1 MELKKTRKK
10 ALALVLAACVTGTSS
25 TPVFAAEDLFTDTPV
40 VETPDFGTEAA
51 SSVKKDVTIIYTC
64 NGEEIKRDRVTI
76 NDDKKS
82 ITVDYINSLPSKY
95 GLGLPD
101 GYVFIEKEEFDING
115 NECYVEVRK
124 KIQETGYLQFSG
136 EGMEAVQTEVKL
148 GTTVP
153 LMDFLGKVPEGK
165 VFAGWTLNGK
175 KVYAAGESF
184 TFDKALAQDMGT
196 SADGVQGYLFSFKA
210 NFEDAKATETGYL
223 QFEGMDNFVEVEL
236 GSTLPLM
243 NYHGEVPEGKVFA
256 GWTLNGKKVYAAG
269 ENFTF
274 DKALAQDM
282 GTSADGVQGYLF
294 SFKASF
300 EDAKVNEAGYIQF
313 SGEGMETVQTEVK
326 LGTTV
331 PLMNFLGKV
340 PEGKVFAGWTL
351 DGKKVYAAGEN
362 FTFDKALAQD
372 MGTNA
377 DGVQGYL
384 FSFKASFE
392 DAKVNEAGYIQFSG
406 EGMETVQTEV
416 KLGTTVPLMNFLG
429 KVPEGKVFAGW
440 TLDGKKVYAAGE
452 NFTFDKALA
461 QDMGTNADGVQGY
474 LFSFKASFE
483 DAKVNEAGY
492 IQFSGEGM
500 ETVQTEVKLGTTVP
514 LMNFLGKV
522 PEGKVFAGW
531 TLDGKKVYAAGENF
545 TFDKALAQDMG
556 TNADGVQGYLFSFKA
571 AFDASEKKINVVF
584 KTKTG
589 NVISNKAMMV
599 PYTEKYVDASN
610 LTAPKGYKLVSE
622 GNLRIVGDNV
632 TAIVTKIS
640 SSVSRKKISTL
651 SFRGVAAAYEQTGK
665 QIRPRVTIKDGRKVL
680 KLNKDYTITY
690 KNNIK
695 RGRASIIIKGK
706 NNYYGT
712 KTITFRIV
720 SKGLR

>member
-25 TPVFAAEDLFTDTPV
+25 APVFAAEDLFTDTPV

-76 NDDKKS
+76 YDDEKS

-153 LMDFLGKVPEGK
+153 LMNFLGEVPEGK
-165 VFAGWTLNGK
+165 VFAGWTLDGK
-175 KVYAAGESF
+175 EVYAAGESF

-210 NFEDAKATETGYL
+210 SFEDVKATETGYL
-223 QFEGMDNFVEVEL
+223 QFEGMNNFVEVEL
-236 GSTLPLM
+236 DSTLPLM
-243 NYHGEVPEGKVFA
+243 NYHG
-256 GWTLNGKKVYAAG
+256 
-269 ENFTF
+269 
-274 DKALAQDM
+274 D
-282 GTSADGVQGYLF
+282 
-294 SFKASF
+294 
-300 EDAKVNEAGYIQF
+300 
-313 SGEGMETVQTEVK
+313 
-326 LGTTV
+326 
-331 PLMNFLGKV
+331 V

-351 DGKKVYAAGEN
+351 DGKKVYAAGES

-452 NFTFDKALA
+452 
-461 QDMGTNADGVQGY
+461 
-474 LFSFKASFE
+474 S
-483 DAKVNEAGY
+483 
-492 IQFSGEGM
+492 
-500 ETVQTEVKLGTTVP
+500 
-514 LMNFLGKV
+514 
-522 PEGKVFAGW
+522 
-531 TLDGKKVYAAGENF
+531 F

-599 PYTEKYVDASN
+599 PYTEKYVDASK

-640 SSVSRKKISTL
+640 SSVSRKRISTL

>member
-384 FSFKASFE
+384 FSFKA
-392 DAKVNEAGYIQFSG
+392 
-406 EGMETVQTEV
+406 
-416 KLGTTVPLMNFLG
+416 
-429 KVPEGKVFAGW
+429 
-440 TLDGKKVYAAGE
+440 
-452 NFTFDKALA
+452 
-461 QDMGTNADGVQGY
+461 
-474 LFSFKASFE
+474 
-483 DAKVNEAGY
+483 
-492 IQFSGEGM
+492 
-500 ETVQTEVKLGTTVP
+500 
-514 LMNFLGKV
+514 
-522 PEGKVFAGW
+522 
-531 TLDGKKVYAAGENF
+531 
-545 TFDKALAQDMG
+545 
-556 TNADGVQGYLFSFKA
+556 

>member
-474 LFSFKASFE
+474 LFSFKA
-483 DAKVNEAGY
+483 
-492 IQFSGEGM
+492 
-500 ETVQTEVKLGTTVP
+500 
-514 LMNFLGKV
+514 
-522 PEGKVFAGW
+522 
-531 TLDGKKVYAAGENF
+531 
-545 TFDKALAQDMG
+545 
-556 TNADGVQGYLFSFKA
+556 

-640 SSVSRKKISTL
+640 SSVSRKRISTL

>member
-351 DGKKVYAAGEN
+351 DGKKYM
-362 FTFDKALAQD
+362 Q
-372 MGTNA
+372 
-377 DGVQGYL
+377 Q
-384 FSFKASFE
+384 
-392 DAKVNEAGYIQFSG
+392 AK
-406 EGMETVQTEV
+406 TLHLT
-416 KLGTTVPLMNFLG
+416 KPL
-429 KVPEGKVFAGW
+429 
-440 TLDGKKVYAAGE
+440 
-452 NFTFDKALA
+452 
-461 QDMGTNADGVQGY
+461 
-474 LFSFKASFE
+474 
-483 DAKVNEAGY
+483 
-492 IQFSGEGM
+492 
-500 ETVQTEVKLGTTVP
+500 
-514 LMNFLGKV
+514 
-522 PEGKVFAGW
+522 
-531 TLDGKKVYAAGENF
+531 
-545 TFDKALAQDMG
+545 
-556 TNADGVQGYLFSFKA
+556 
-571 AFDASEKKINVVF
+571 
-584 KTKTG
+584 
-589 NVISNKAMMV
+589 
-599 PYTEKYVDASN
+599 
-610 LTAPKGYKLVSE
+610 
-622 GNLRIVGDNV
+622 LRIW
-632 TAIVTKIS
+632 
-640 SSVSRKKISTL
+640 
-651 SFRGVAAAYEQTGK
+651 EQMQMVYRDTCSASK
-665 QIRPRVTIKDGRKVL
+665 QVL
-680 KLNKDYTITY
+680 KMQK
-690 KNNIK
+690 
-695 RGRASIIIKGK
+695 
-706 NNYYGT
+706 
-712 KTITFRIV
+712 
-720 SKGLR
+720 

>member
-384 FSFKASFE
+384 FSFKA
-392 DAKVNEAGYIQFSG
+392 
-406 EGMETVQTEV
+406 
-416 KLGTTVPLMNFLG
+416 
-429 KVPEGKVFAGW
+429 
-440 TLDGKKVYAAGE
+440 
-452 NFTFDKALA
+452 
-461 QDMGTNADGVQGY
+461 
-474 LFSFKASFE
+474 
-483 DAKVNEAGY
+483 
-492 IQFSGEGM
+492 
-500 ETVQTEVKLGTTVP
+500 
-514 LMNFLGKV
+514 
-522 PEGKVFAGW
+522 
-531 TLDGKKVYAAGENF
+531 
-545 TFDKALAQDMG
+545 
-556 TNADGVQGYLFSFKA
+556 

-640 SSVSRKKISTL
+640 SSVSRKRISTL